1 MSLVKFITYDML
13 KSSLFSYLCLYFIA
27 YFLHK
32 MQLSDVV
39 WLYGISWQADICY
52 PLCCAALHRITA
64 PQFIRRS
71 LHLSRRFYLKYD
83 RNP

>member
-39 WLYGISWQADICY
+39 WLYGVS
-52 PLCCAALHRITA
+52 
-64 PQFIRRS
+64 
-71 LHLSRRFYLKYD
+71 
-83 RNP
+83 